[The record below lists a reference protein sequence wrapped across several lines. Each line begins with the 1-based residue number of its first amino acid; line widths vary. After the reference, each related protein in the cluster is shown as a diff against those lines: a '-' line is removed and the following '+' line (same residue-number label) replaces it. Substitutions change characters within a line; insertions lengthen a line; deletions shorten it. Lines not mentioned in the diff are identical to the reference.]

1 MQILVAGGAGD
12 VGRYLVQDLCY
23 QGHQVRVL
31 DRALSF
37 LDIPAGGQVKLF
49 GGELRDRD
57 LVAKA
62 VESTEAVIHLAW
74 SFSDEPMDVFAG
86 DLVGHIN
93 LLAESIKAGV
103 GHFIYTSTATVY
115 GRATTRPVKE
125 DHPCLI
131 DEARKPLYALGKFAA
146 EKLCYHYFREKGLPV
161 TIFRF
166 WWAFGEEI
174 GGKHL
179 RNLIRT
185 ALRGEPIQVS
195 ATAGGTF
202 VSMADLAQACRL
214 ALSSPEAAGQLYNL
228 GSFYLTWEEIARML
242 IQLTGSRS
250 ELQIIPPEE
259 WAGPA
264 FLNEVW
270 ELSWE
275 KATRELNYQPVLTG
289 EEGRQAFSKAM
300 VACINKVQGEE
311 KVFK

>member
-37 LDIPAGGQVKLF
+37 LDIPAGGQVNLY
-49 GGELRDRD
+49 GGDLRDRN

-62 VESTEAVIHLAW
+62 VEGVKAVIHLAW
-74 SFSDEPMDVFAG
+74 SFSDEPMDVFGG

-93 LLAESIKAGV
+93 LLEESIKAGV

-131 DEARKPLYALGKFAA
+131 EEARKPLYALGKFAA
-146 EKLCYHYFREKGLPV
+146 EKLCHHYFRERGLPI

-174 GGKHL
+174 GGRHL
-179 RNLIRT
+179 RNLVRT
-185 ALRGEPIQVS
+185 ALRGETIQVP
-195 ATAGGTF
+195 AGAGGTF

-214 ALSSPEAAGQLYNL
+214 AISTKASAGQIYNL
-228 GSFYLTWEEIARML
+228 GSLYLSWEEITGML
-242 IQLTGSRS
+242 VQMAGSSS
-250 ELQIIPPEE
+250 EVQIISADE
-259 WAGPA
+259 WTGPA

-270 ELSWE
+270 DLSWE
-275 KATRELNYQPVLTG
+275 KAARELNYRPNDTG
-289 EEGRQAFSKAM
+289 ERGRQAFSKALI
-300 VACINKVQGEE
+300 ACINKVRE
-311 KVFK
+311 KEGG